1 MGYSIYL
8 NDPVTGEIARVPGH
22 LMIGS
27 TYKAEYHPETGSF
40 TPAVNVEA
48 ELNITYNYG
57 CYYRE
62 IHPEEGIRVIYG
74 KSGAQSILILE
85 EMIFWLENKYKVE
98 GKWIHSE
105 RYEGPDENYWS
116 STAANAIRPL
126 YQLKALAEMRP
137 DCIWKGD

>member
-1 MGYSIYL
+1 M
-8 NDPVTGEIARVPGH
+8 
-22 LMIGS
+22 
-27 TYKAEYHPETGSF
+27 
-40 TPAVNVEA
+40 
-48 ELNITYNYG
+48 
-57 CYYRE
+57 
-62 IHPEEGIRVIYG
+62 IYG

-126 YQLKALAEMRP
+126 YQLKTLAEMRP